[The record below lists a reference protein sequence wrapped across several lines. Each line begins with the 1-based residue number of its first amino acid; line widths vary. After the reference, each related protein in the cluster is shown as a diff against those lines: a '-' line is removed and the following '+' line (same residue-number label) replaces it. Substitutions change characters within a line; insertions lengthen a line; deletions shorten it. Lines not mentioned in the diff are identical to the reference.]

1 MAYTDYKS
9 QGLPNSNTYSDGAT
23 HWRIRAGH
31 SDFHFQHTDEGV
43 HGCGNIATGI
53 VLGGQPIFGYKKQFK
68 ICVGL
73 MGVVRLNSRYSY
85 VTRQWYNKR
94 YIGKIE
100 NESGG

>member
-43 HGCGNIATGI
+43 HGCGKYRDRYWADKRFLDIIMVQKNMTESAT
-53 VLGGQPIFGYKKQFK
+53 PTNWF
-68 ICVGL
+68 
-73 MGVVRLNSRYSY
+73 
-85 VTRQWYNKR
+85 
-94 YIGKIE
+94 
-100 NESGG
+100 